1 MKRRSFV
8 KGTTSA
14 LTGIAL
20 STISCKDKKSNKI
33 QQPFEVYVTMDHE
46 KVSFYSEIIKEAI
59 KIVHIADT
67 HLYMDD
73 DRGIPFKNYSKNES
87 QAHPYLD

>member
-20 STISCKDKKSNKI
+20 STISCKDKKSSKI

-46 KVSFYSEIIKEAI
+46 KVSKIIKI
-59 KIVHIADT
+59 LV
-67 HLYMDD
+67 
-73 DRGIPFKNYSKNES
+73 
-87 QAHPYLD
+87 